1 MLFCNRIFESS
12 PFVNFLTHFPFR
24 CALGWPGISGGVGE
38 RHGVMAVHVFGTKTR
53 TVSSEQWPAHHTQ
66 STLLPLFGDT
76 VCTPTRSQNVGEMWS
91 ISVVREKKQN
101 ALKIIDSF
109 LFNCSLSFYSLLSL
123 CSLKNQDGVLK
134 LVVATL
140 DYSRDGLARVILSKI
155 LTAATDV
162 RHNHLLLE

>member
-101 ALKIIDSF
+101 ALKIID
-109 LFNCSLSFYSLLSL
+109 
-123 CSLKNQDGVLK
+123 
-134 LVVATL
+134 
-140 DYSRDGLARVILSKI
+140 
-155 LTAATDV
+155 
-162 RHNHLLLE
+162 